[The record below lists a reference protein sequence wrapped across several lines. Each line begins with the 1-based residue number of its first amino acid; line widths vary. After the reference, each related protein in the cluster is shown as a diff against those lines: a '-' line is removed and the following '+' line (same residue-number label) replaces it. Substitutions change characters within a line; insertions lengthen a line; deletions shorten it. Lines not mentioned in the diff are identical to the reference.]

1 MKATSSLGCSRT
13 QPAHWDSH
21 TPQKHGC
28 FLWELG
34 QLLGHS
40 LGCFSASKA
49 TTLCPRARPWSL
61 FLLTTGT
68 PRTHSGHQEP
78 GKEGKSPRACC
89 EARCHPGQAPP
100 SAEAEGPAERGRV
113 GHRLK
118 RSSVLGRRSLGV
130 LGAHHP
136 ISRPARQS
144 PGGLHAGVQPS
155 SRSPCVACCVY
166 IKEERKKHK
175 TRKGRIRFLKGPQ
188 TQTMEIRGVS
198 IQPTALSS
206 L

>member
-1 MKATSSLGCSRT
+1 MAKGPRPWSGASSSPPSVVSQVQPCEGWRPPAMKATSSRGRSRT

-28 FLWELG
+28 FLWGLG

-49 TTLCPRARPWSL
+49 TTLCPQARPWFL

-89 EARCHPGQAPP
+89 EAKRHPGRAPP

-113 GHRLK
+113 GLRLK
-118 RSSVLGRRSLGV
+118 CSSVLGRHSLGV

-136 ISRPARQS
+136 ISRLAGQP

-155 SRSPCVACCVY
+155 
-166 IKEERKKHK
+166 
-175 TRKGRIRFLKGPQ
+175 
-188 TQTMEIRGVS
+188 
-198 IQPTALSS
+198 
-206 L
+206 